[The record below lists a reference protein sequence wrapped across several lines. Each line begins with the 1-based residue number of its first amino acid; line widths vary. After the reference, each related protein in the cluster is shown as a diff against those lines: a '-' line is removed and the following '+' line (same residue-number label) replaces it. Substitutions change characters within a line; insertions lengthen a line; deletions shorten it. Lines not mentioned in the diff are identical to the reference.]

1 MSRRFLASFFFFAT
15 WAALAILTPAFGAGT
30 VFPPGLRV
38 GMEPPGDLKPSTN
51 FPGFED
57 VDRKV
62 SVTILDLPAGA
73 YAEIE
78 RAASAKDQSGLTDVK
93 REDFSF
99 TDGKGVLMGAQA
111 ERDGVKLHKWI
122 LLATVP
128 ADKIPDLAMLINVE
142 VPEAASAVYSE
153 AVIRKALASVTFRP
167 MPIEEQLGML
177 PFKIDQLAGFR
188 VMKALPSGGAILTD
202 GPTDDLSKQPYVIVS
217 VGRGS
222 PEAPGDRGKF
232 ARDLLSSAPLRDLSV
247 ESAEP
252 MRIGGAPGFEIRAQG
267 KGLNGEDISLVQW
280 VRFGGGVFLR
290 IVGVGRK
297 DEWDALFTRFR
308 AVRDGVDTK

>member
-1 MSRRFLASFFFFAT
+1 MSRRFLASFFAT

>member
-1 MSRRFLASFFFFAT
+1 MSRRFLASLVAV
-15 WAALAILTPAFGAGT
+15 WAALAILSPAFGAET

-38 GMEPPGDLKPSTN
+38 GLEPPGDLKLSTN

-62 SVTILDLPAGA
+62 AIAILDLPAGA
-73 YAEIE
+73 YAELE
-78 RAASAKDQSGLTDVK
+78 RSASAKDQSGLTDVK

-99 TDGKGVLMGAQA
+99 AGGKGVLIGAQA

-122 LLATVP
+122 LMATVP
-128 ADKIPDLAMLINVE
+128 ADQIPDLTMLINVE
-142 VPEAASAVYSE
+142 VPEAVIAVYSE
-153 AVIRKALASVTFRP
+153 AVIRKALSSVTFRP

-188 VMKALPSGGAILTD
+188 VMKALPVGGAILTD

-222 PEAPGDRGKF
+222 PDEPGDRGKF

-247 ESAEP
+247 VSAEA

-267 KGLNGEDISLVQW
+267 KGLNGEEISLVQW
-280 VRFGGGVFLR
+280 VRFGGGAFLR

-297 DEWDALFTRFR
+297 DDWDALFTRFR
-308 AVRDGVDTK
+308 AVRDGIETK